1 MNKVVNFNQ
10 YDDHIKYYQL
20 LDISKKTLN
29 GNVLLCQRCCIDS
42 NTGGGADESSFIR
55 NRGFSLFKRGVL
67 QAVGADQGVES
78 STKVTPTSTRRGIL
92 RTRHDQSTCTVLDPK
107 V

>member
-10 YDDHIKYYQL
+10 YDDHVKYYQL

-55 NRGFSLFKRGVL
+55 NRGFSLFKRVVL

-78 STKVTPTSTRRGIL
+78 STKVTPTSTRRGIFCCAQDMTDL
-92 RTRHDQSTCTVLDPK
+92 PALC
-107 V
+107 